1 MINKTKEYDYVVIGA
16 GIAGSCVAH
25 FLKDDKVLLID
36 RFDDVAQFASGV
48 AGGFLSPLLGKPN
61 KFKELVTKSLSF
73 AVDFYKSLDENLI
86 VQKGVLR
93 VPKDDEDR
101 LKFDVYKK
109 HFDFDCEEK
118 EGGYFFKIGSQVFS
132 YDMCKKLTENIDKIF
147 NYDVKHICKK
157 EDFWII
163 NDEIKTKNLILTT
176 GSDIKL
182 IHEEYIN
189 IRAVW
194 GQRIDIST
202 TTCID
207 FNYHKECSISTSYE
221 KQDDDLYK
229 VSIGA
234 THHRFDNSLE
244 EKYRAF
250 ENPSLDNLANI
261 GYTNELYKKDTL
273 ELLDKAN
280 NIRALAD
287 VKVLKTYFGARAS
300 SFDYFPLVGS
310 LIDSKETLN
319 MFPYLKS
326 GTHVKSDRFTRH
338 KNLFVLNG
346 VGGRGFVLSP
356 YLAKKLVDFI
366 KEKDTLEDEIT
377 VDRLFKKWVRRIK

>member
-1 MINKTKEYDYVVIGA
+1 MKKTKDYDYVVIGA
-16 GIAGSCVAH
+16 GIAGSCVSH
-25 FLKDDKVLLID
+25 FLKEDKVLLID
-36 RFDDVAQFASGV
+36 RFEDVAQFASGV

-73 AVDFYKSLDENLI
+73 AVDFYKSLDESLI

-93 VPKDDEDR
+93 VPKDEDDR

-109 HFDFDCEEK
+109 HFDFEWEEK
-118 EGGYFFKIGSQVFS
+118 EGGFFFKIGSQVFS
-132 YDMCKKLTENIDKIF
+132 YELCKKLTLNVDKIF
-147 NYDVKHICKK
+147 NYEVKHIKYK
-157 EDFWII
+157 EGTWII

-182 IHEEYIN
+182 IDEEYIN

-207 FNYHKECSISTSYE
+207 FNYHKECSISTSYN
-221 KQDDDLYK
+221 KVTNDLYK

-234 THHRFDNSLE
+234 THHRFESKLE
-244 EKYRAF
+244 KDFKAF
-250 ENPSLDNLANI
+250 ENPSLSNLSNI

-273 ELLDKAN
+273 ELLEKAN
-280 NIRALAD
+280 NIKTLND

-300 SFDYFPLVGS
+300 SFDYFPIVGS
-310 LIDSKETLN
+310 LVDSKETLN
-319 MFPYLKS
+319 MFPYLKN
-326 GTHVKSDRFTRH
+326 GTHVKSDRFIRH
-338 KNLFVLNG
+338 DNLFILNG

-366 KEKDTLEDEIT
+366 KKKDTLDDEIT
-377 VDRLFKKWVRRIK
+377 VDRLFKKWVRRNK

>member
-1 MINKTKEYDYVVIGA
+1 MKKTKDYDYVVIGA
-16 GIAGSCVAH
+16 GIAGSCVSH
-25 FLKDDKVLLID
+25 FLKEDKVLLID
-36 RFDDVAQFASGV
+36 RFEDVAQFASGV

-73 AVDFYKSLDENLI
+73 AVDFYKSLDESLI

-93 VPKDDEDR
+93 VPKDEDDR

-109 HFDFDCEEK
+109 HFDFDWEEK
-118 EGGYFFKIGSQVFS
+118 EGGFFFKIGSQVFS
-132 YDMCKKLTENIDKIF
+132 YELCKKLTLNVDKIF
-147 NYDVKHICKK
+147 NYEVKHIKYK
-157 EDFWII
+157 EGTWII

-182 IHEEYIN
+182 IDEEYIN

-207 FNYHKECSISTSYE
+207 FNYHKECSISTSYN
-221 KQDDDLYK
+221 KVTNDLYK

-234 THHRFDNSLE
+234 THHRFESKLE
-244 EKYRAF
+244 KDFKAF
-250 ENPSLDNLANI
+250 ENPSLSNLSNI

-273 ELLDKAN
+273 ELLEKAN
-280 NIRALAD
+280 NIKTLND

-300 SFDYFPLVGS
+300 SFDYFPIVGS
-310 LIDSKETLN
+310 LVDSKETLN
-319 MFPYLKS
+319 MFPYLKN
-326 GTHVKSDRFTRH
+326 GTHVKSDRFVRH
-338 KNLFVLNG
+338 DNLFILNG

-366 KEKDTLEDEIT
+366 KKKDTLDDEIT
-377 VDRLFKKWVRRIK
+377 VDRLFKKWVRRNK

>member
-1 MINKTKEYDYVVIGA
+1 MKKTKDYDYVVIGA
-16 GIAGSCVAH
+16 GIAGSCVSH
-25 FLKDDKVLLID
+25 FLKEDKVLLID
-36 RFDDVAQFASGV
+36 RFEDVAQFASGV

-73 AVDFYKSLDENLI
+73 AVDFYKSLDESLI

-93 VPKDDEDR
+93 VPKDEDDR

-109 HFDFDCEEK
+109 HFDFEWEEK
-118 EGGYFFKIGSQVFS
+118 EGGFFFKIGSQVFS
-132 YDMCKKLTENIDKIF
+132 YELCKKLTLNVDKIF
-147 NYDVKHICKK
+147 NYEVKHIKYK
-157 EDFWII
+157 EGTWII
-163 NDEIKTKNLILTT
+163 NDEIKTKNIILTT

-182 IHEEYIN
+182 IDEEYIN

-194 GQRIDIST
+194 RQRIDIST

-207 FNYHKECSISTSYE
+207 FNYHKECSISTSYN
-221 KQDDDLYK
+221 KVTNDLYK

-234 THHRFDNSLE
+234 THHRFESKLE
-244 EKYRAF
+244 KDFKAF
-250 ENPSLDNLANI
+250 ENQSLSNLSNI

-273 ELLDKAN
+273 ELLEKAN
-280 NIRALAD
+280 NIKTLND

-300 SFDYFPLVGS
+300 SFDYFPIVGS
-310 LIDSKETLN
+310 LVDSKETLN
-319 MFPYLKS
+319 MFPYLKN
-326 GTHVKSDRFTRH
+326 GTHVKSDRFIRH
-338 KNLFVLNG
+338 DNLFILNG

-366 KEKDTLEDEIT
+366 KKKDTLDDEIT
-377 VDRLFKKWVRRIK
+377 VDRLFKKWVRRNK

>member
-1 MINKTKEYDYVVIGA
+1 MENMKNYEYVVVGA

-25 FLKDDKVLLID
+25 FLKDDNVLLID
-36 RFDDVAQFASGV
+36 RFNDVAQFASGV

-61 KFKELVTKSLSF
+61 KFKDLVTTSLKF
-73 AVDFYKSLDENLI
+73 AVDFYKNLDENLI

-93 VPKDDEDR
+93 VPIDDEDKI
-101 LKFDVYKK
+101 KFEEYKK
-109 HFDFDCEEK
+109 HFDFDSIEL

-132 YDMCKKLTENIDKIF
+132 YDMCKKLTSNIDKLF
-147 NYDVKHICKK
+147 NYDVKHIYKK

-182 IHEEYIN
+182 IKEEYIN

-207 FNYHKECSISTSYE
+207 FNYHKECSISTSHE
-221 KQDDDLYK
+221 KLEDDLYK

-234 THHRFDNSLE
+234 THHRFDGVLE
-244 EKYRAF
+244 KEYKAF
-250 ENPSLDNLANI
+250 ENPDLENLSNI

-273 ELLDKAN
+273 ELLAKAN
-280 NIRALAD
+280 DIRTLND
-287 VKVLKTYFGARAS
+287 VKVLKKYFGPRAS
-300 SFDYFPLVGS
+300 SFDYFPLVGNI
-310 LIDSKETLN
+310 IDSKKTLN
-319 MFPYLKS
+319 MFPYLKN
-326 GTHVKSDRFTRH
+326 GTYVKSDRFIRYE
-338 KNLFVLNG
+338 NLFLLNG

-366 KEKDTLEDEIT
+366 KKKDTLDDEIV
-377 VDRLFKKWVRRIK
+377 VDRLFKKWVRRLK

>member
-1 MINKTKEYDYVVIGA
+1 MKNYDYVIIGA

-25 FLKDDKVLLID
+25 FLKDEKTLLVD

-48 AGGFLSPLLGKPN
+48 AGGFLSPLLGKRN
-61 KFKELVTKSLSF
+61 KFKDLVTTSLKF
-73 AVDFYKSLDENLI
+73 AVEFYKELDEDLI

-101 LKFDVYKK
+101 VGFEEYKK
-109 HFDFDCEEK
+109 HFDFECEEK
-118 EGGYFFKIGSQVFS
+118 DSGFFFKIGSQVFS
-132 YDMCKKLTENIDKIF
+132 YDMCKKLTNNIDKKF
-147 NYDVKHICKK
+147 NYDVKHIKK
-157 EDFWII
+157 IDNFYII

-182 IHEEYIN
+182 IDEEYIK

-202 TTCID
+202 TSCID
-207 FNYHKECSISTSYE
+207 FNYHKECSISTSHE
-221 KQDDDLYK
+221 KLDNKTYK

-234 THHRFDNSLE
+234 THHRFDNILE
-244 EKYRAF
+244 KDYKAF
-250 ENPSLDNLANI
+250 ENPELANLANI
-261 GYTNELYKKDTL
+261 GYTNKLYKNDTL
-273 ELLDKAN
+273 ELLNKAN
-280 NIRALAD
+280 NIKTLNN

-310 LIDSKETLN
+310 LIDSKSTLN
-319 MFPYLKS
+319 MFPYLKN
-326 GTHVKSDRFTRH
+326 GTPVKSDRFIRYE
-338 KNLFVLNG
+338 NLFILNG

-366 KEKDTLEDEIT
+366 KKNDTLEDEIT

>member
-1 MINKTKEYDYVVIGA
+1 MKKLKEYDYVIVGA

-25 FLKDDKVLLID
+25 FLKDEKTLLLD

-73 AVDFYKSLDENLI
+73 AVDFYKSLDESLI

-101 LKFDVYKK
+101 LKFDEYKK
-109 HFDFDCEEK
+109 HFDFDWEEK
-118 EGGYFFKIGSQVFS
+118 DGGYFFKIGSQVFS
-132 YDMCKKLTENIDKIF
+132 YDMCKKLTNNIDKIF
-147 NYDVKHICKK
+147 NYDVKHIYKK
-157 EDFWII
+157 EELWII
-163 NDEIKTKNLILTT
+163 NDEIKTKNLILTI

-182 IHEEYIN
+182 IDEEYIN

-202 TTCID
+202 TTCIE
-207 FNYHKECSISTSYE
+207 FNYHKECSISTSYD
-221 KQDDDLYK
+221 KINDHLYK
-229 VSIGA
+229 ASIGA
-234 THHRFDNSLE
+234 THHRFDTILE
-244 EKYRAF
+244 ENYKAF
-250 ENPSLDNLANI
+250 ENPNLDNLVNI
-261 GYTNELYKKDTL
+261 GYTNDLYKKDTL
-273 ELLDKAN
+273 ELLEKAN
-280 NIRALAD
+280 NIRILND

-319 MFPYLKS
+319 MFPYLKN
-326 GTHVKSDRFTRH
+326 GTHVKSDRFIRH
-338 KNLFVLNG
+338 ENLFVLNG

-366 KEKDTLEDEIT
+366 KKNESLSDDIT
-377 VDRLFKKWVRRIK
+377 VDRLFKKWVRRNK

>member
-1 MINKTKEYDYVVIGA
+1 MKKTKDYDYVVIGA
-16 GIAGSCVAH
+16 GIAGSCVSH
-25 FLKDDKVLLID
+25 FLKEDKVLLID
-36 RFDDVAQFASGV
+36 RFEDVAQFASGV

-73 AVDFYKSLDENLI
+73 AVDFYKSLDESLI

-93 VPKDDEDR
+93 VPKDEDDG

-109 HFDFDCEEK
+109 HFDFEWEEK
-118 EGGYFFKIGSQVFS
+118 EGGFFFKIGSQVFS
-132 YDMCKKLTENIDKIF
+132 YELCKKLTLNVDKIF
-147 NYDVKHICKK
+147 NYEVKHIKYK
-157 EDFWII
+157 EGTWII

-182 IHEEYIN
+182 IDEEYIN

-207 FNYHKECSISTSYE
+207 FNYHKECSISTSYN
-221 KQDDDLYK
+221 KVTNDLYK

-234 THHRFDNSLE
+234 THHRFESKLE
-244 EKYRAF
+244 KDFKAF
-250 ENPSLDNLANI
+250 ENPSLSNLSNI

-273 ELLDKAN
+273 ELLEKAN
-280 NIRALAD
+280 NIKTLND

-300 SFDYFPLVGS
+300 SFDYFPIVGS
-310 LIDSKETLN
+310 LVDSKETLN
-319 MFPYLKS
+319 MFPYLKN
-326 GTHVKSDRFTRH
+326 GTHVKSDRFVRH
-338 KNLFVLNG
+338 DNLFILNG

-366 KEKDTLEDEIT
+366 KKKDTLDDEIT
-377 VDRLFKKWVRRIK
+377 VDRLFKKWVRRNK